1 MAKRKMDFRL
11 EIFNTSTGAYNFRLL
26 AIPYGCGRGYFSP
39 LASYISAGRARTYAR
54 YHAGVIAHQ
63 YRCAVGRLIED
74 ASDAV

>member
-63 YRCAVGRLIED
+63 YRCAVGQIND